1 MTCKIDRIVSRTLV
15 IFRVSGR
22 ITELLLIDFQGFD
35 SVVESFRGDCRDLE
49 ALEGR
54 SFPDCQSSP
63 LLTPPF
69 LITGETGKELIAR
82 AVHKRSQRSGRA
94 FVNVNCAAIPVT

>member
-63 LLTPPF
+63 LLTPTVFDHWGDRHRQGTHRPRRPQNAPRR
-69 LITGETGKELIAR
+69 LDVPSLT
-82 AVHKRSQRSGRA
+82 
-94 FVNVNCAAIPVT
+94 